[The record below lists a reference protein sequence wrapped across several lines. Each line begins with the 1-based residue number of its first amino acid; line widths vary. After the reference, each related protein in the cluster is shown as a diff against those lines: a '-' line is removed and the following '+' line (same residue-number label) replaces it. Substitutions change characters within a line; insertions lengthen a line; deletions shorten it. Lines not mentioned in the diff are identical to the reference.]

1 MFGAR
6 LLVPAALVLA
16 LAGCGNFW
24 PWSGSPKLRVPD
36 PPAVTAPVKAKLA
49 WSLRVG
55 AGGIGFAPVVAGDS
69 AFIAASDGT
78 VMRIDVAKG
87 SVAWRVSAGKPLAA
101 GVGSDGQTVAVAA
114 RDGTL
119 IALDD
124 SGQPKW
130 TAPLGAEAVTIP
142 AVGHGLVVVRTSD
155 NRVNAFEASSGKRRW
170 SFQRQNPP
178 LVLRQSTSVS
188 IDPAT
193 VYVGLPGG
201 RLVALGL
208 EAGALRWESSV
219 SQPKGATEIERI
231 ADVVGT
237 PQVSGRDVCV
247 TSYQGKLACFETQT
261 GRPLWSRDVPS
272 SRGLDVDARLVV
284 IVDDRDIVQAFSRTG
299 TSVWKQDKLSRR
311 GLSAPLSLGPVVV
324 AGDALGLVTMLSR
337 DDGAVAARIDL
348 DGTPVVS
355 APVSAGRTA
364 LVLTAGGTLAAIQL
378 E

>member
-1 MFGAR
+1 M
-6 LLVPAALVLA
+6 
-16 LAGCGNFW
+16 
-24 PWSGSPKLRVPD
+24 
-36 PPAVTAPVKAKLA
+36 
-49 WSLRVG
+49 
-55 AGGIGFAPVVAGDS
+55 
-69 AFIAASDGT
+69 
-78 VMRIDVAKG
+78 
-87 SVAWRVSAGKPLAA
+87 
-101 GVGSDGQTVAVAA
+101 
-114 RDGTL
+114 
-119 IALDD
+119 
-124 SGQPKW
+124 
-130 TAPLGAEAVTIP
+130 
-142 AVGHGLVVVRTSD
+142 
-155 NRVNAFEASSGKRRW
+155 
-170 SFQRQNPP
+170 
-178 LVLRQSTSVS
+178 
-188 IDPAT
+188 
-193 VYVGLPGG
+193 
-201 RLVALGL
+201 
-208 EAGALRWESSV
+208 
-219 SQPKGATEIERI
+219 
-231 ADVVGT
+231 
-237 PQVSGRDVCV
+237 